1 MRIPESLFPLSL
13 SATLIVSLA
22 FAQTTSTI
30 DVGSGAPNSAITIAY
45 QQAFYRNGFV
55 NLVSLPPLGNVKA
68 FGTTGLV
75 QEFADAAKSQTNKY
89 ALIKANASIPVTEN
103 GGTVLQ
109 VYGGLYTYYTT
120 VGVVNVGFPTGDT
133 LNCPNLASAPGNT
146 CIYQLFD
153 KPYALFAYKNPLLNG
168 NVDFAV
174 RDPFYTKWQGLGG
187 IAAAGPATSAEQ
199 AITAASGI
207 AATLQTFDQG
217 AVFNITSGTLA
228 GRLVGVGPTV
238 YAAYSAAGGYTG
250 FLGLPISDE
259 ALLPNGAKR
268 QSFEGGFVDYTPG
281 SPAVAKRAIQDIIVT
296 PSVSSLKLAL
306 GDSINLTATPFDAL
320 GNALTDRAVVWSTS
334 NSRVVSIQAT
344 GQTAILKALA
354 GGVATITVSAEGKS
368 SIALSILVSA
378 PCCGLGEGAPTPAI
392 QQSFQDA
399 ITRNRISVQLPI
411 PGPVQR
417 AAGGYVQTVQDANGT
432 QYLIAIADR
441 ASAAYIL
448 TGPLLAKYV
457 ELGGPSGSLG
467 YPLADVTAGG
477 HQLFQNQAALAG
489 NPAQVVSGNILSRW
503 AALNYEAGPAGPPV
517 SAASG
522 VLSFRATIGNVQ
534 AFRSGLLVETTLNQT
549 SLNQTGTGPSVGN
562 VFFVS
567 GLVLA
572 AYLHE
577 GGAAGT
583 LGLPLGDEFASGGK
597 RQQDFEGG
605 SIDYSAGDSAAAVHP
620 GDRRPLITA
629 APTQTLA
636 GSKVRLAIGGF
647 NPGSTVRVSV
657 TGQPD
662 FTVKT
667 DSGAYLWDV
676 AIPANAAAGVVK
688 VHAVDLANSA
698 AADGSY
704 TVRQPSQVV
713 FQVIKVSGDGQ
724 TGGPGSVLPLP
735 LRVLVKDD
743 TGSIVPG
750 MAVNFQASPG
760 AQIVSASAST
770 DALGMA
776 EAVVRL
782 PPSDAVALVTATAGR
797 QVVTFSAQAAHTSV
811 LNFPRFTQI
820 NQQINQQGSQ
830 QVAAIAAILR
840 YYQNRGDLPNTNGFA
855 DPQVLNQFLQSFC
868 VSDSQGGQICEGF
881 VSPPDSQV
889 QFVNLG
895 RVAAFVGGNL
905 SVHIEKSDAATVRDL
920 VSQGNPVLLALT
932 GAHFVVA
939 TGVAADGGILIMD
952 PDPVAPQTRLNE
964 TTLAGVVRLIP
975 QAPTSRGFEVTGN
988 APFSIL
994 SPAGPCGTDLNLS
1007 GFHQTFCETTWDML
1021 QLVPLKNDNNSFRLT
1036 LTDLGNPSNR
1046 VELAGSGP
1054 VAYTISHLNNLP
1066 NNPWT
1071 ATPAS
1076 LTFAAAGVVNAA
1088 SFTPALSPGALFTV
1102 FGSGLSAPSVEI
1114 GGMPA
1119 TVIAASP
1126 FQVSGQIPAQLAPG
1140 TYSIKLS
1147 SQAGTMEQSIS
1158 LQSVSPAIF
1167 TIAGKAAAILNQDRT
1182 LNTPDNP
1189 AKRGQVIV
1197 IFGTGLGAVVDQGN
1211 LKVAQTPVTVA
1222 LQGLPLTPSF
1232 AGLAPGYIGLYQINV
1247 TIPVGTPPG
1256 SNLSLA
1262 LRQGNATSNPVEVA
1276 VQ

>member
-1 MRIPESLFPLSL
+1 MSLLPLSL

-45 QQAFYRNGFV
+45 QQAFYRNGFL

-89 ALIKANASIPVTEN
+89 ALIKANASVPITEN

-120 VGVVNVGFPTGDT
+120 VGVANVGFPTGDT

-168 NVDFAV
+168 SVNFAV
-174 RDPFYTKWQGLGG
+174 RDPFYTKWQTLGG
-187 IAAAGPATSAEQ
+187 IAAAGPATGAEQ

-207 AATLQTFDQG
+207 VATLQTFDQG
-217 AVFNITSGTLA
+217 AIFNITSGTLA
-228 GRLVGVGPTV
+228 GRLVGVGPVV
-238 YAAYSAAGGYTG
+238 YAAYSAAGGYSG

-259 ALLPNGAKR
+259 ALLSTGVKR

-281 SPAVAKRAIQDIIVT
+281 SPAVAKRAIQDIVFT
-296 PSVSSLKLAL
+296 PSVKSLKLAL
-306 GDSINLTATPFDAL
+306 GDSITLTATPFDAL

-368 SIALSILVSA
+368 STALSILVSA
-378 PCCGLGEGAPTPAI
+378 PCCGLGEGAPSPAI
-392 QQSFQDA
+392 QQAFQDA

-411 PGPVQR
+411 PSPVQR
-417 AAGGYVQTVQDANGT
+417 SAGGYIQSVQDGSGT
-432 QYLIAIADR
+432 SYLIAIADR
-441 ASAAYIL
+441 SSAAYIL
-448 TGPLLAKYV
+448 TGAVLAKYLD
-457 ELGGPSGSLG
+457 LGGPSGSLG
-467 YPLADVTAGG
+467 YPLADVTSGG

-517 SAASG
+517 SAASS

-534 AFRSGLLVETTLNQT
+534 AFRNGLLIETGQNQT
-549 SLNQTGTGPSVGN
+549 TPAGK

-572 AYLHE
+572 AYLQE
-577 GGAAGT
+577 GSAAGT
-583 LGLPLGDEFASGGK
+583 LGLPLGDEFASGAK
-597 RQQDFEGG
+597 REQDFEGG
-605 SIDYSAGDSAAAVHP
+605 SINYSPGDAAAAVHA

-629 APTQTLA
+629 MPAQALA

-676 AIPANAAAGVVK
+676 AIPANAAAGAVK

-698 AADGSY
+698 TADGSY
-704 TVRQPSQVV
+704 TVRLPSQVI
-713 FQVIKVSGDGQ
+713 FQVTKASGDGQ

-735 LRVLVKDD
+735 LRILVQDD

-750 MAVNFQASPG
+750 MAVTFQASPG
-760 AQIVSASAST
+760 AQIVSASAIT

-776 EAVVRL
+776 EAVLRL
-782 PPSDAVALVTATAGR
+782 PSSDAVALVTAAAGR
-797 QVVTFSAQAAHTSV
+797 QVVTFSAQAAHSSL

-820 NQQINQQGSQ
+820 NQQTTQQGSQ
-830 QVAAIAAILR
+830 VASIAAILR
-840 YYQNRGDLPNTNGFA
+840 YYQNRGELPNTNGFA
-855 DPQVLNQFLQSFC
+855 DPQILNQFLQSFC
-868 VSDSQGGQICEGF
+868 VFDPQGAQICDGF

-932 GAHFVVA
+932 GSHFVVA
-939 TGVAADGGILIMD
+939 TGVA
-952 PDPVAPQTRLNE
+952 
-964 TTLAGVVRLIP
+964 
-975 QAPTSRGFEVTGN
+975 
-988 APFSIL
+988 
-994 SPAGPCGTDLNLS
+994 
-1007 GFHQTFCETTWDML
+1007 
-1021 QLVPLKNDNNSFRLT
+1021 
-1036 LTDLGNPSNR
+1036 
-1046 VELAGSGP
+1046 
-1054 VAYTISHLNNLP
+1054 
-1066 NNPWT
+1066 
-1071 ATPAS
+1071 
-1076 LTFAAAGVVNAA
+1076 
-1088 SFTPALSPGALFTV
+1088 
-1102 FGSGLSAPSVEI
+1102 
-1114 GGMPA
+1114 
-1119 TVIAASP
+1119 
-1126 FQVSGQIPAQLAPG
+1126 
-1140 TYSIKLS
+1140 
-1147 SQAGTMEQSIS
+1147 
-1158 LQSVSPAIF
+1158 
-1167 TIAGKAAAILNQDRT
+1167 
-1182 LNTPDNP
+1182 
-1189 AKRGQVIV
+1189 
-1197 IFGTGLGAVVDQGN
+1197 
-1211 LKVAQTPVTVA
+1211 
-1222 LQGLPLTPSF
+1222 
-1232 AGLAPGYIGLYQINV
+1232 
-1247 TIPVGTPPG
+1247 
-1256 SNLSLA
+1256 
-1262 LRQGNATSNPVEVA
+1262 
-1276 VQ
+1276 